1 MPPLR
6 RIQVRY
12 QGLVQGVGFR
22 ATVRH
27 LAATLPEGLHVSGW
41 VSNLPDGDVLMQAQ
55 GTPVAVETLEAAIA
69 QRWRANIRAL
79 DLIEVPLVDGES
91 GFIIRR

>member
-27 LAATLPEGLHVSGW
+27 LAATLPAGHHVSGW
-41 VSNLPDGDVLMQAQ
+41 VCNLPDGDVLMQAQ
-55 GTPVAVETLEAAIA
+55 GTPEAVGSLEAAVA
-69 QRWRANIRAL
+69 DRWRDNIRAA
-79 DLIEVPLVDGES
+79 DVINVPLVEGES
-91 GFIIRR
+91 SFVIRR

>member
-27 LAATLPEGLHVSGW
+27 LAAALPDGLHVSGW

-55 GTPVAVETLEAAIA
+55 GTPVAVETLEAAIDL
-69 QRWRANIRAL
+69 RWGDNIHAR
-79 DLIEVPLVDGES
+79 DVIEVPIVDGES

>member
-1 MPPLR
+1 MPSLR

-22 ATVRH
+22 ATLRH
-27 LAATLPEGLHVSGW
+27 LALTLPGGLEVSGW

-55 GTPVAVETLEAAIA
+55 GTPEAVATLEAAIA
-69 QRWRANIRAL
+69 ERWRANIRAS
-79 DLIEVPLVDGES
+79 DIIEVPLADGES

>member
-22 ATVRH
+22 ATLRH
-27 LAATLPEGLHVSGW
+27 LAVTLPGGLEVSGW

>member
-1 MPPLR
+1 MPSPR

-27 LAATLPEGLHVSGW
+27 LAATLPGGHSVSGW
-41 VSNLPDGDVLMQAQ
+41 VSNQPDGDVLMQVQ
-55 GTPVAVETLEAAIA
+55 GTPQAVEALMAAVDG
-69 QRWRANIRAL
+69 RWRDNIRAA
-79 DLIEVPLVDGES
+79 DLIEVPPVDAEV
-91 GFIIRR
+91 GFVIRR